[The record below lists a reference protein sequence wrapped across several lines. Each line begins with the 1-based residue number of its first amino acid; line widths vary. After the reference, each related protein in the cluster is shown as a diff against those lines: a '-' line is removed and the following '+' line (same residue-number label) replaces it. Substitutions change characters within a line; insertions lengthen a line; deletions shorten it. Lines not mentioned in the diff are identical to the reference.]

1 MLEKKEVNSVE
12 STQQRKLDLKK
23 DRTKQWIWIKEK
35 KMKDWKN
42 KCLNAIG
49 RIQVELYAEAYGEK
63 TDIWK
68 LYAVARQYYTE
79 H

>member
-1 MLEKKEVNSVE
+1 MRNKGSGTL
-12 STQQRKLDLKK
+12 RKIGQNNAYELKK
-23 DRTKQWIWIKEK
+23 K

-49 RIQVELYAEAYGEK
+49 RIQVELYAEAYGGK

-68 LYAVARQYYTE
+68 LYVVARQYYTE